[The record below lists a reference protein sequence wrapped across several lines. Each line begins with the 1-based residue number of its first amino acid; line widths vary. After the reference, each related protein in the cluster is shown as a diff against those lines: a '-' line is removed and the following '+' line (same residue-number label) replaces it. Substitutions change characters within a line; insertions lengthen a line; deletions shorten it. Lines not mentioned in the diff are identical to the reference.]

1 MRIARIFAVAA
12 VCMLCLATSLMAQA
26 PIPETNLVVPEAN
39 MGHVGVYYDNTTGEL
54 RANTYNSEN
63 RPLDSIV
70 LEIDPASTEW
80 RFSVGEDPDG
90 DNFYNGCAFDKGFFN
105 VCRPD
110 KVAII
115 DVNGVGAWPNA
126 VSMGNVI
133 PQGTSP
139 ADLASVL
146 LYSGSHKGGG
156 GPDKWQAE
164 STTGL
169 VGATFA
175 PIPEPSTLV
184 LFGLGLLGLIGL
196 RRRS

>member
-1 MRIARIFAVAA
+1 MRIARISVAA
-12 VCMLCLATSLMAQA
+12 VCMLCLATTLFAQA
-26 PIPETNLVVPEAN
+26 PIPNKVFDEAN
-39 MGHVGVYYDNTTGEL
+39 MGHVGIYYDSDTGEL

-70 LEIDPASTEW
+70 LEINPSTTEW
-80 RFSVGEDPDG
+80 RFDVGEDPNG
-90 DNFYNGCAFDKGFFN
+90 DNFYDGCGFDKGFFN

-126 VSMGNVI
+126 VSLGNVV
-133 PQGTSP
+133 PDGTTLD
-139 ADLASVL
+139 DLQSVL
-146 LYSGSHKGGG
+146 LLSGSHKGGG
-156 GPDKWQAE
+156 GLERYQSE
-164 STTGL
+164 SNTGL
-169 VGATFA
+169 VGPTIA
-175 PIPEPSTLV
+175 PVPEPSTLV

>member
-1 MRIARIFAVAA
+1 
-12 VCMLCLATSLMAQA
+12 MLCLATSLLAQA
-26 PIPETNLVVPEAN
+26 PIPNLVMDEAN
-39 MGHVGVYYDNTTGEL
+39 MGHVGVYFDSATGEL

-63 RPLDSIV
+63 RPLDSVV
-70 LEIDPASTEW
+70 LEIDPAATEW

-133 PQGTSP
+133 PEGTSA

-146 LYSGSHKGGG
+146 LLSGSHKGGG
-156 GPDKWQAE
+156 GLDKWEAE

-169 VGATFA
+169 NGPTFA